1 MRPAAQRET
10 SDIPLQAYGV
20 RISGVG
26 HYVPERILSNADL
39 ERMLDTN
46 DEWIITRTGIA
57 ERRLAA
63 PAQAVSDLAIGAA
76 QVALKR
82 AGLDASE
89 IDCYVVATVTPDYS
103 FPASSAIVAS
113 GLGARDKAAFDI
125 EIGCS
130 GFVYGLSVVS
140 ALIRSGA
147 HKRAMLI
154 CADTLSK
161 ITDYTDRSTAIL
173 FGDGAGAVIVER
185 AQEDSFLGGDFG
197 TDGSRPEVLYLPA
210 GGSRRPFDGDVL
222 SDRSAFI
229 KMQGRETFKF
239 AVTKMVES
247 AHVVLDQA
255 ELDIADIALLIP
267 HQANK
272 RIIDAAAKQLGIPP
286 AKVYINIQRYGNTS
300 AASIPIALSEAY
312 ENALM
317 KDGDVMMF
325 VAFGAGLSWGAIA
338 WRWNGI
344 PPFDGRA

>member
-1 MRPAAQRET
+1 
-10 SDIPLQAYGV
+10 
-20 RISGVG
+20 
-26 HYVPERILSNADL
+26 LSNADL

-46 DEWIITRTGIA
+46 DEWITTRTGIRQ
-57 ERRLAA
+57 RRLASS
-63 PAQAVSDLAIGAA
+63 AQAVSDLAIGAA
-76 QVALKR
+76 RLALKR

-89 IDCYVVATVTPDYS
+89 VDCYVVATVTPDYP
-103 FPASSAIVAS
+103 FPATSAIVAS
-113 GLGARDKAAFDI
+113 GLGAHDKAAFDM

-140 ALIRSGA
+140 ALIRAGV
-147 HKRAMLI
+147 HKRVMI
-154 CADTLSK
+154 IGADTLSK

-185 AQEDSFLGGDFG
+185 AAENSFLGGDFG

-222 SDRSAFI
+222 TDRSAYI

-247 AHVVLDQA
+247 AHVALDQA
-255 ELDIADIALLIP
+255 ELDVADIALLIP

-272 RIIDAAAKQLGIPP
+272 RIIDAAAKQLGVPP
-286 AKVYINIQRYGNTS
+286 AKVCINIQHYGNTS

-312 ENALM
+312 EKALM
-317 KDGDVMMF
+317 KDGDIIMF

-338 WRWNGI
+338 WRWNGV
-344 PPFDGRA
+344 PPLDGRA

>member
-1 MRPAAQRET
+1 MPDR
-10 SDIPLQAYGV
+10 V
-20 RISGVG
+20 
-26 HYVPERILSNADL
+26 LSNADL

-46 DEWIITRTGIA
+46 DEWIVSRTGI
-57 ERRLAA
+57 EQRRLAA
-63 PAQAVSDLAIGAA
+63 PSQAVSDLATRAA
-76 QVALKR
+76 RVALKR

-89 IDCYVVATVTPDYS
+89 IDCYVVATVTPDYL
-103 FPASSAIVAS
+103 FPATSAIVAS
-113 GLGARDKAAFDI
+113 GLGARDKAAFDM

-140 ALIRSGA
+140 ALIRAGL
-147 HKRAMLI
+147 HKRVMI
-154 CADTLSK
+154 IGADTLSK

-185 AQEDSFLGGDFG
+185 ADENSYLGGDFG
-197 TDGSRPEVLYLPA
+197 TDGSRLDVLYLPA
-210 GGSRRPFDGDVL
+210 GGSRRPIDGQAL
-222 SDRSAFI
+222 AERSTFI

-247 AHVVLDQA
+247 AHVALDQA
-255 ELDIADIALLIP
+255 ELDIADISLLIP

-286 AKVYINIQRYGNTS
+286 AKVYVNIQDYGNTS

-312 ENALM
+312 EKGLM
-317 KDGDVMMF
+317 HDGEVIMF

-338 WRWNGI
+338 WRWNGV
-344 PPFDGRA
+344 PSLNGNA